1 MKSSTQEQRLECTG
15 NCHSRWKKIKKKKK
29 KVLFVEAILKLYFDV
44 FNC

>member
-15 NCHSRWKKIKKKKK
+15 NSHSRWKKIKKK
-29 KVLFVEAILKLYFDV
+29 KVLFVEAILKLYCDV

>member
-15 NCHSRWKKIKKKKK
+15 NSHSRWKKIKKKK
-29 KVLFVEAILKLYFDV
+29 KVLFVEAILKLYCDV